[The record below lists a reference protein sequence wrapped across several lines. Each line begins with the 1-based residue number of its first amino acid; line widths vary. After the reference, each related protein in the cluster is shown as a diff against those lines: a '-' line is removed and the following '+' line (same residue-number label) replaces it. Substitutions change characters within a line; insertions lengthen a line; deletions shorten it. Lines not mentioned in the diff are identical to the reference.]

1 MILLTTPPPPFIP
14 QRGNKCLE
22 IIFILSEKT
31 HETAIMSWSIFNICS
46 MWFLKLD
53 FYIKVI
59 PICSKIHKKGGSIKT
74 HRLNHLFISYR
85 PNSPPINPIVNIHIP
100 IFHLNNQYSRS
111 HLQVEDT
118 NGQSPR

>member
-1 MILLTTPPPPFIP
+1 MFSIISCVKASDINPNPPKNLKYIYNDTIDYTTTPFIP

-31 HETAIMSWSIFNICS
+31 HATAIMSWSIFNICS

-59 PICSKIHKKGGSIKT
+59 PICSKIKYIKKAVVLKLTASIIY
-74 HRLNHLFISYR
+74 L
-85 PNSPPINPIVNIHIP
+85 
-100 IFHLNNQYSRS
+100 
-111 HLQVEDT
+111 
-118 NGQSPR
+118 